1 MRRPLAS
8 WRKLPLPTPSRH
20 NLSPSPPFSRRT
32 QPLLAVHRRME
43 QLRLH
48 LPAPL
53 SVVTSSTFPWTPPSP
68 SSKAHRAAAP
78 SFPVDPWCWEV
89 FSPLLE
95 FVAAFPCTGSS
106 HGRPPFFLPVP
117 GSSTPTQGQRLP
129 WPAPQAPAPPCEL
142 PPPAARYPE
151 LLLFSH
157 GWRPENFSSAFTV
170 HHPPSRP
177 SSMFPYSMAPLQ
189 YSPSSPSAPPIRAP
203 KQRLSLPLSVPSDK
217 QRHSLPR
224 TAPLFPLSAAQLL
237 ATELPPQPLN
247 IDVS

>member
-53 SVVTSSTFPWTPPSP
+53 SVVTPSTFPWTPPSP

-78 SFPVDPWCWEV
+78 SFPVDPWCWE
-89 FSPLLE
+89 FFPPLLE

-106 HGRPPFFLPVP
+106 HGRPPFFLAVP

-129 WPAPQAPAPPCEL
+129 WPPAAARPPLPSPSHGAPCSFFLNALKLPPWQRARVSPMDAQKFFSQCPPCSSSC
-142 PPPAARYPE
+142 PAAGNFLPS
-151 LLLFSH
+151 LLHFSLC
-157 GWRPENFSSAFTV
+157 P
-170 HHPPSRP
+170 
-177 SSMFPYSMAPLQ
+177 PLQ
-189 YSPSSPSAPPIRAP
+189 TASP
-203 KQRLSLPLSVPSDK
+203 
-217 QRHSLPR
+217 
-224 TAPLFPLSAAQLL
+224 LL
-237 ATELPPQPLN
+237 AVLRGACRLFVKMCSKPHAAGSLFREAR
-247 IDVS
+247 